1 MFESKGLTGLFVA
14 TTGLAVLV
22 CVPATAQ
29 APPAPV
35 ARFLAETINL
45 STGPQSVRIDI
56 LNWSTDA
63 ERSRLVD
70 GWNGILPAAG
80 GGRGAGGAR
89 GGGAPTA
96 GAGGRGGRGQ
106 AAPPQ
111 DPAGEPSP
119 APARGRGAGGGRGGS
134 GGRGAPGGRDG
145 GPGGAIT
152 PPAAAPNTPAGA
164 VAALLQAAPGVG
176 YLWSSESVGYALRYA
191 YRTTEPDGRVRIVL
205 ATDRPLGGLDN
216 SWRPAAGVP
225 SDYPFSLIE
234 LRLNAALEGEGKAS
248 LIGRVTV
255 DVPVGAI
262 ALEDYAA
269 LPVVLRQVRPAKY

>member
-35 ARFLAETINL
+35 ARFLAETANL
-45 STGPQSVRIDI
+45 STGPASVRIDI

-89 GGGAPTA
+89 GGGAPTG
-96 GAGGRGGRGQ
+96 GAGGRGGRGE

-119 APARGRGAGGGRGGS
+119 AQARGRGAA
-134 GGRGAPGGRDG
+134 GGRGAGGRGAAGGRDG

-152 PPAAAPNTPAGA
+152 PPAAAPDTPAGA
-164 VAALLQAAPGVG
+164 VAAILQAAPGVG
-176 YLWSSESVGYALRYA
+176 YLWSSESVGYSLRYA
-191 YRTTEPDGRVRIVL
+191 HRITEPDGRVRIVL
-205 ATDRPLGGLDN
+205 ATDRRLGGLDD

-225 SDYPFSLIE
+225 NDYPFSLIE

-255 DVPVGAI
+255 DAPAAAI
-262 ALEDYAA
+262 ALEEYAA
-269 LPVVLRQVRPAKY
+269 LPVVLRQVRPGTN